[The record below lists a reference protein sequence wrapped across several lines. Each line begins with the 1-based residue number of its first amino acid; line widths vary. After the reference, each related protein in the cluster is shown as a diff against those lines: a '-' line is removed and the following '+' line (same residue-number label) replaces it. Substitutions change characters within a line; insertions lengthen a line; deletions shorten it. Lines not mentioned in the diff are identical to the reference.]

1 MPPNTPP
8 PRDLMGVVSEARW
21 AAPRGGFPDG
31 GGSRSPSSAENTV
44 KSEMAAEYPSSSP
57 SNDMALEIRKDGGGN
72 GRAGVCHA
80 KTPTWVAWKLAE
92 VDYAH
97 GGGAEGAQG
106 EARHQARGDG
116 HLTGRGRWRGVG
128 RCGRSCLPL
137 PSLCV
142 YVRLRWR
149 GEGTRTRGRGRRGVG
164 APGLTRGSRV
174 EKEGGPLST
183 ARFSPSSARIVPP
196 MAQFRMPVTPQAA
209 QGPQGAEEEAREQAI
224 MIRCGCAFA
233 CVIAG
238 GALLVG
244 LSQSLSPEDAVYWAI
259 GASMTRECHTAIM
272 TPIRV

>member
-1 MPPNTPP
+1 MHT
-8 PRDLMGVVSEARW
+8 
-21 AAPRGGFPDG
+21 AAVRKGHKAKPDTRQGGMATSRAEG
-31 GGSRSPSSAENTV
+31 GG
-44 KSEMAAEYPSSSP
+44 
-57 SNDMALEIRKDGGGN
+57 
-72 GRAGVCHA
+72 
-80 KTPTWVAWKLAE
+80 
-92 VDYAH
+92 
-97 GGGAEGAQG
+97 EGWEDAG
-106 EARHQARGDG
+106 EAACPCRACVCMYDCAGGERGHAHAGGEDGVWAREA
-116 HLTGRGRWRGVG
+116 
-128 RCGRSCLPL
+128 SQK
-137 PSLCV
+137 
-142 YVRLRWR
+142 
-149 GEGTRTRGRGRRGVG
+149 
-164 APGLTRGSRV
+164 TRGSRV